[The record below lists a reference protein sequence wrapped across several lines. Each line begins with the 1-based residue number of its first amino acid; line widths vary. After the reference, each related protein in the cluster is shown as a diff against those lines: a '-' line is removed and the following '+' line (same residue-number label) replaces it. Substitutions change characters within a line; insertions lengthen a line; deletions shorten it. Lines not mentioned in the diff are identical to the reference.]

1 LNPREPTNLSTLYK
15 SEGIPPCV
23 LYAAYSVSYHLLIL
37 SIKGDSSDRVPQREV
52 VVRIIFYHSQHWNA
66 LLSWK

>member
-1 LNPREPTNLSTLYK
+1 LTFNY
-15 SEGIPPCV
+15 
-23 LYAAYSVSYHLLIL
+23 L

-52 VVRIIFYHSQHWNA
+52 VVRIIFYHYQHWNA